1 MLVLQAVTKT
11 YMSGTANVLHA
22 LRAVNLAVESGDFV
36 TIIGS
41 NGAGKSTLLGTIA
54 GLVSPDSGRIMLEGT
69 DITYTPVHGRGALIG
84 RIAQNPLDSTC
95 ASMSIAENL
104 AIAASRGQ
112 RRGLR
117 RAITAERA
125 QQFRQRLAE
134 VGLGLEFRTDA
145 RISTLSGGQRQ
156 AIALLMATSA
166 KPRLLLLDEHLAN
179 LDPRTAAVVMRLTNQ
194 LVAAAGLTT
203 LMVTHNIAEAIR
215 WGNRL
220 LMMHGGRIVFEVD
233 TSEKAMLTVEG
244 LIERFHTAVGAELVD
259 DRALLGS

>member
-1 MLVLQAVTKT
+1 MLELRAVTKT
-11 YMSGTANVLHA
+11 YVAGTSNAIHA
-22 LRAVNLAVESGDFV
+22 LRTVNLMVERGDFL

-54 GLVSPDSGRIMLEGT
+54 GLVSTDSGRIILEGI
-69 DITYTPVHGRGALIG
+69 DITQAPVHSRGALIG
-84 RIAQNPLDSTC
+84 RIAQNPLDCTC

-104 AIAASRGQ
+104 AMAASRGQ

-125 QQFRQRLAE
+125 RQFRQRLAE

-145 RISTLSGGQRQ
+145 RMSTLSGGQRQ

-166 KPRLLLLDEHLAN
+166 KPKLLLLDEHLAS

-194 LVAAAGLTT
+194 LVAATGLTT
-203 LMVTHNIAEAIR
+203 LMVTHNIADAIR

-220 LMMHGGRIVFEVD
+220 LMMHGGQIVFEID
-233 TSEKAMLTVEG
+233 RSEKAKLTVEG
-244 LIERFHTAVGAELVD
+244 LIDRFHAAVGEKLID
-259 DRALLGS
+259 DRVLLGL

>member
-11 YMSGTANVLHA
+11 YMAGTANAVHA
-22 LRAVNLAVESGDFV
+22 LRAVNLAVERGDFV

-41 NGAGKSTLLGTIA
+41 KGAGKSTLLGTIA
-54 GLVSPDSGRIMLEGT
+54 GLVSPDSGQIILEGT
-69 DITYTPVHGRGALIG
+69 DITRAPVHRRGALIG

-104 AIAASRGQ
+104 AMAASRGQ

-125 QQFRQRLAE
+125 WQFRQRLAE
-134 VGLGLEFRTDA
+134 VGLGLELRTDA

-166 KPRLLLLDEHLAN
+166 EPTLLLLDEHLAN
-179 LDPRTAAVVMRLTNQ
+179 LDPRTAAVVMRLTDR
-194 LVAAAGLTT
+194 LVASAGLTT
-203 LMVTHNIAEAIR
+203 LMVTHNVAEAIR

-220 LMMHGGRIVFEVD
+220 LMMHGGQIVFEIGR
-233 TSEKAMLTVEG
+233 SEKAMLTVES
-244 LIERFHTAVGAELVD
+244 LIHRFHAAVGEELVD
-259 DRALLGS
+259 DRVLLGS